1 MHQGLLHVFPK
12 FGRVW
17 FINSKYKM
25 HNFLLDMAKTLEVR
39 KQD

>member
-1 MHQGLLHVFPK
+1 MHHVHVFPK

-17 FINSKYKM
+17 FINSYEM
-25 HNFLLDMAKTLEVR
+25 RNFLLDMAKTLEVR